1 MLPKYHVKMGYKV
14 TIIASLFSFNKD
26 GKGCFLDVPSEY
38 DDMNGYHVVRLAYK
52 SPIKINR
59 TLRHYEGTA
68 EALERE
74 NPDIIFS
81 HNVSF
86 ADISILEDYLKK
98 HPKVKVYADNH
109 ADFVNSAKNLIS
121 KHILHPVVW
130 RYYAK
135 KLEPY
140 LIKCYGVTPLR
151 CRFLSEMYHI
161 SRDIIEFLPMG
172 VDDDAIPFNRDEVR
186 SAIRMELG
194 IPMTDKVILTG
205 GKIDILKNTHVLI
218 EALKKIN
225 DAHLHLIICGTF
237 TPEMEYLRKS
247 IEAMP
252 NIHYLGWC
260 NAGRVMNCMGA
271 ADVACFPGTH
281 STLWEQSIGVGLPA
295 IFKRW
300 KEMEHVNV
308 NGNCIFVKGD
318 DVNELSNA
326 LCKMQIEASYNEYL
340 DKASVAAKSFLYSEI
355 AKKAIGQ

>member
-1 MLPKYHVKMGYKV
+1 M
-14 TIIASLFSFNKD
+14 
-26 GKGCFLDVPSEY
+26 
-38 DDMNGYHVVRLAYK
+38 
-52 SPIKINR
+52 
-59 TLRHYEGTA
+59 
-68 EALERE
+68 
-74 NPDIIFS
+74 
-81 HNVSF
+81 
-86 ADISILEDYLKK
+86 
-98 HPKVKVYADNH
+98 
-109 ADFVNSAKNLIS
+109 
-121 KHILHPVVW
+121 
-130 RYYAK
+130 
-135 KLEPY
+135 
-140 LIKCYGVTPLR
+140 
-151 CRFLSEMYHI
+151 
-161 SRDIIEFLPMG
+161 
-172 VDDDAIPFNRDEVR
+172 EVG
-186 SAIRMELG
+186 IR
-194 IPMTDKVILTG
+194 MTDKVILTG

-260 NAGRVMNCMGA
+260 NAGRVMNCMVA

-355 AKKAIGQ
+355 AKKTIGQ